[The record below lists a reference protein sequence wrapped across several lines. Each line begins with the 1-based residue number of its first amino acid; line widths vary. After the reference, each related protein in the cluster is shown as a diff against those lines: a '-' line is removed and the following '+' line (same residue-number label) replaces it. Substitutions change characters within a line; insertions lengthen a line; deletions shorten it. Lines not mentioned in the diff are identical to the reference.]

1 MYDLTGLMITA
12 LIFVGAVFGTITII
26 CGVIA
31 ICKNIKRFKDIDKK
45 IWRIEKW

>member
-12 LIFVGAVFGTITII
+12 LIFVGAVFSAITII

-31 ICKNIKRFKDIDKK
+31 ICKKVNQFKK
-45 IWRIEKW
+45 IDNKLWERDKW